1 MPIPTLPLINMS
13 DQSLSIPA
21 RVGNLTNVPIAARQ
35 STTISGYGQ
44 MAYIV
49 IATAPV
55 NVRTRGAKG
64 TSSYSLLTQG
74 TGIRDTEFD
83 QVDLQNPNAVP
94 IVVQIWTGVS
104 QFVDNRLILANQ
116 QIPQIAFPTAPTAN
130 SKTHIAI
137 NDLSGG
143 GFTDINGKNWL
154 ALQRITIIVCNVD
167 SGATF
172 LLQKKGAATATGVA
186 VAAIY
191 PLTSLNLPVSG
202 DYSMDVGGATINV
215 IVSEIYLAIL
225 A

>member
-1 MPIPTLPLINMS
+1 MS
-13 DQSLSIPA
+13 DQSQTIPA
-21 RVGNLTNVPIAARQ
+21 RVGNLTNVPIAVGQ

-44 MAYIV
+44 MVYIV

-55 NVRTRGAKG
+55 NVRTRGSKG

-74 TGIRDTEFD
+74 TGINDTEFD
-83 QVDLQNPNAVP
+83 VVDLQNPNAVP
-94 IVVQIWTGVS
+94 IVVQVWTGLS
-104 QFVDNRLILANQ
+104 KFIDNRLILANQ
-116 QIPQIAFPTAPTAN
+116 QIPQVAFPTAPTAN
-130 SKTHIAI
+130 SLTHIAI

-143 GFTDINGKNWL
+143 AFTDINGVNWL
-154 ALQRITIIVCNVD
+154 ALQRLAIIVCNVD

-172 LLQKKGAATATGVA
+172 LLQAAGAATATGPA
-186 VAAIY
+186 VAAVY

-202 DYSMDVGGATINV
+202 DYSMDVGGGTINV

>member
-1 MPIPTLPLINMS
+1 MS
-13 DQSLSIPA
+13 DQSQTIPA
-21 RVGNLTNVPIAARQ
+21 RVGNLTNVPIAAGQ

-44 MAYIV
+44 MVYIV

-55 NVRTRGAKG
+55 NVRTRGSKG

-74 TGIRDTEFD
+74 TGINDTEFD
-83 QVDLQNPNAVP
+83 VVDLQNPNAVP
-94 IVVQIWTGVS
+94 IVVQVWTGLS
-104 QFVDNRLILANQ
+104 KFIDNRLILANQ
-116 QIPQIAFPTAPTAN
+116 QIPQVAFPTAPTAN
-130 SKTHIAI
+130 AKTHIAI

-143 GFTDINGKNWL
+143 AFADINGVNWL
-154 ALQRITIIVCNVD
+154 ALQRLAIIVCNVD

-172 LLQKKGAATATGVA
+172 LLQAAGAATATGPA
-186 VAAIY
+186 VAAVY

-202 DYSMDVGGATINV
+202 DYSMDVGGGTINV